1 MRVFLIRFFI
11 FLLIFSFI
19 SSIFAYFYNVQSKK
33 NIIGNQESISNLILG
48 DSHAQGGLNNRLFP
62 KKCVNWANSG
72 ENYFY
77 SYSKLN
83 YLICNNV
90 KIENVFL
97 TYGPHNLDKKIDT
110 LWVFNKDN
118 FLGQYRVYSPFISF
132 SNLIEFIRCTPFSP
146 FIYFEL
152 IPEVLFQSYYSIER
166 QLLVEKFVY
175 SGGFEPLFTHLN
187 DTITTKYESTNLKKS
202 SETQTLYLDKI
213 IQLCEQ
219 NKINLYLLNLPL
231 YNGEHVNKPITINN
245 NYILLD
251 YGAQYRG
258 QNKLFADFVHLN
270 AKGADEFTK
279 LLIQDL
285 KMEHQ

>member
-19 SSIFAYFYNVQSKK
+19 SSIFAYFYIFQSKN
-33 NIIGNQESISNLILG
+33 NIVGNEIPISNLILG
-48 DSHAQGGLNNRLFP
+48 DSHGQGGLNNSLFQ

-77 SYSKLN
+77 SYCKLN
-83 YLICNNV
+83 YLICKKV

-97 TYGPHNLDKKIDT
+97 TYGPHNLDKKIDS

-118 FLGQYRVYSPFISF
+118 FLGKIRVYSPFISF
-132 SNLIEFIRCTPFSP
+132 SNLSEFINHTPFST
-146 FIYFEL
+146 FIYIEV
-152 IPEVLFQSYYSIER
+152 IPEILYQSCYSIER
-166 QLLVEKFVY
+166 QLLMHKFPY
-175 SGGFEPLFTHLN
+175 SGGFEPLTTQLN
-187 DTITTKYESTNLKKS
+187 DTITTKSESINAKKR
-202 SETQTLYLDKI
+202 SENQTLYLDKI

-219 NKINLYLLNLPL
+219 NNINLYLLNLPL
-231 YNGEHVNKPITINN
+231 FNGEHVNKPTTVFN
-245 NYILLD
+245 NYTLLD
-251 YGAQYRG
+251 YGHQFKG

-285 KMEHQ
+285 NKQHQ